1 MMTLNKKTNSQCLSK
16 GCVRYE
22 TNWNIC
28 IFRVGININN
38 NVVCPDFDI
47 EIYQRKH
54 LNAKKKNYFEKWTLS
69 HEMIEM
75 NLPLS
80 ALYILQKISEVI
92 QISHKFR
99 NGNSIDAWNKFL
111 KRTEELEYERNV
123 KIIFNFF
130 SFLFFLKKRWS

>member
-1 MMTLNKKTNSQCLSK
+1 M
-16 GCVRYE
+16 RYE

-38 NVVCPDFDI
+38 NNVCPDFDI
-47 EIYQRKH
+47 EIYRRKH
-54 LNAKKKNYFEKWTLS
+54 LKATKKNYFEKWTLS

-80 ALYILQKISEVI
+80 AYILQKKLAKSFKYLTSLEMEI
-92 QISHKFR
+92 QLMHET
-99 NGNSIDAWNKFL
+99 FL

-123 KIIFNFF
+123 KIILI
-130 SFLFFLKKRWS
+130 FLLFLLK